1 MARCYLWIYFHWQ
14 CCVKRHISVRGDA
27 GIKTCASRVAL
38 IFIALVIWK
47 PKDESILEWLL
58 CDGWGKWANGGKRER
73 RLNWTKGLDWNLR
86 NVSFIS
92 LCFTLN
98 KSLICLIWHWLTS
111 NKMSFLL
118 AWFPSAWHLSAPTPA
133 GPWQRGAGPLIL
145 LPLGSQLCLHEWQ
158 LLSDRLADW
167 WLCICLK
174 LCGEVQCKI
183 DNLHPSVP
191 SLVLLRNELP
201 STVLGSSLA
210 GSLPPHW
217 TQFCFL
223 HGGVLLLL
231 LWMTSQ
237 AFSCFRVTLAV
248 CWVHLVSVC
257 FLQGPVYELPSY
269 VLTAVT
275 LLLSW
280 IWFLANV
287 VQL

>member
-1 MARCYLWIYFHWQ
+1 MKKMSKRRKKRKEVKLDKRLGLKSEECFLYFSLLYSKQVFDLSNLTLANFKQNEFSSSLVPFCLASLRSHTCWSLAERSRPSHPASPWIP
-14 CCVKRHISVRGDA
+14 
-27 GIKTCASRVAL
+27 AL
-38 IFIALVIWK
+38 PAWVTAAVWPFGRLVI
-47 PKDESILEWLL
+47 
-58 CDGWGKWANGGKRER
+58 
-73 RLNWTKGLDWNLR
+73 
-86 NVSFIS
+86 V
-92 LCFTLN
+92 
-98 KSLICLIWHWLTS
+98 
-111 NKMSFLL
+111 
-118 AWFPSAWHLSAPTPA
+118 HLS
-133 GPWQRGAGPLIL
+133 
-145 LPLGSQLCLHEWQ
+145 
-158 LLSDRLADW
+158 
-167 WLCICLK
+167 
-174 LCGEVQCKI
+174 GEIRCKI

-201 STVLGSSLA
+201 STVLRSSLA

-248 CWVHLVSVC
+248 CWVHLMSVC